1 MPIIIIQGT
10 LMKKYSILFFSI
22 FIYFILTGCDTPS
35 LLGKKVK
42 KTYFTGGQISTEFI
56 MDDDSGQNG
65 LLKRYGYN
73 GNITSTVPMRNG
85 VKHGVETGYDE
96 KGRIIWK
103 ETYNNGRRDG
113 LQYAFYP
120 NGDVMLSY
128 TYTNGIKN
136 GPAKTYNKDGT
147 INRHVMYK
155 NGKLVH

>member
-1 MPIIIIQGT
+1 MPIIIKQGT
-10 LMKKYSILFFSI
+10 LMKKYSLLLSTLTIL
-22 FIYFILTGCDTPS
+22 ILTGCNTPS

-42 KTYFTGGQISTEFI
+42 KTYFTGGQIFSEFI

-73 GNITSTVPMRNG
+73 GNLTSTVTMRNG

-103 ETYNNGRRDG
+103 ETYVNGRRDG
-113 LQYAFYP
+113 QQYAFYP
-120 NGDVMLSY
+120 NGDIMLSY
-128 TYTNGIKN
+128 TYKNGIKN

-147 INRHVMYK
+147 INREVMYK
-155 NGKLVH
+155 NGKLVY